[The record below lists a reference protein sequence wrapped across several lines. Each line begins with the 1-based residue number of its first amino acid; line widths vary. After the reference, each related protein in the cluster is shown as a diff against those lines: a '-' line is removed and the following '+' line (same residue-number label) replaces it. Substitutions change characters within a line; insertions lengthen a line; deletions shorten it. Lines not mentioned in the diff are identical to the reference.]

1 MFLDVLRH
9 QFQVSKSKIYKR
21 KRKRTL
27 INVQKSSTTLN
38 LPFSGVQ
45 GANSKSPSL
54 KSTKRKEKNIN
65 KCSYII
71 KKSST
76 TLNLPFPGVMGANS
90 KSPSPKS
97 TKRKEKNINKCSYII
112 KKLHHSQFTF
122 SRSLGRQFQGFK
134 SEIYKKKGKER

>member
-45 GANSKSPSL
+45 GANSKSPSS
-54 KSTKRKEKNIN
+54 KSTKKKEKNVN
-65 KCSYII
+65 K
-71 KKSST
+71 
-76 TLNLPFPGVMGANS
+76 
-90 KSPSPKS
+90 
-97 TKRKEKNINKCSYII
+97 RSYII
-112 KKLHHSQFTF
+112 KKLYPPSLTF
-122 SRSLGRQFQGFK
+122 SRSPGRQFQVSK
-134 SEIYKKKGKER
+134 SEIYKKEGKRTLINILK

>member
-1 MFLDVLRH
+1 MFLDVLGH

-54 KSTKRKEKNIN
+54 KSTKRKEKNVN
-65 KCSYII
+65 KRSYII
-71 KKSST
+71 KK
-76 TLNLPFPGVMGANS
+76 
-90 KSPSPKS
+90 
-97 TKRKEKNINKCSYII
+97 
-112 KKLHHSQFTF
+112 KLHHPQFTF
-122 SRSLGRQFQGFK
+122 SRSPGRQFQVSK
-134 SEIYKKKGKER
+134 SEIYKKEGKER

>member
-71 KKSST
+71 KK
-76 TLNLPFPGVMGANS
+76 
-90 KSPSPKS
+90 
-97 TKRKEKNINKCSYII
+97 
-112 KKLHHSQFTF
+112 LHHSQFTF

-134 SEIYKKKGKER
+134 SKIYKKKGKER